1 MCIGA
6 NCIGEETLPILSGDK
21 CRRLAKEIETTRQI
35 KTQKQEDNKQLR
47 DEVVVLEIGRL
58 NE

>member
-21 CRRLAKEIETTRQI
+21 CRRLAEEIETTRQI

-58 NE
+58 NG